1 MSTIKK
7 KKEHNSQKNTKLL
20 TKQYTFYCL
29 CFLMKHLFFLFLYSK
44 QNIKK
49 MRLLIE

>member
-29 CFLMKHLFFLFLYSK
+29 CFSNETPFFLFLYSK